1 MGQFRLIIGV
11 MDRTLLVFLA
21 VAVASCVAQ
30 ECAYGHQRIGERCY
44 LIHIGGLSWENAQLN
59 CQSYGGGY
67 LAHIEDYA
75 VFEEIG
81 PVLHEL
87 NKRTNALVWVGA
99 RSQRT
104 VAVGERSSCSYRRC

>member
-1 MGQFRLIIGV
+1 MGLMFRLIIGV

-44 LIHIGGLSWENAQLN
+44 SIHVGGLSWENAQLN

-81 PVLHEL
+81 PVLH
-87 NKRTNALVWVGA
+87 
-99 RSQRT
+99 
-104 VAVGERSSCSYRRC
+104 SCTSVPTPLSGSGQEAMKDCGCGR